1 MPDSQLSEACGPDLS
16 REAPTLAMSEPQS
29 IQNDSSKPA
38 GGNAAREFDFLVIG
52 SGLAGMHYALR
63 VAEAGEVAI
72 ITKRQAID
80 SATDWAQGGIAAVM
94 DPADS
99 FDSHFKDTVD
109 AGAGLCQEDTV
120 RFVIERGPD
129 VIDSLLKNGV
139 EFDPPREP
147 GAARFDLTREG
158 GHSQRRILHRRDA
171 TGREIERSLLAR
183 VRAHPR
189 IHLFEDHCAIDLI
202 TATKAGRTET
212 NRALGIY
219 VLDASTGEV
228 HAYTAPITLLATG
241 GAGKVYLYTSN
252 PDVASGDGMAMAYR
266 AGATLANMEFMQ
278 FHPTC
283 LYHPQAKSFLIT
295 EAVRGEGG
303 ILRRCDGEAFMVN
316 YHELKDLAPRDVVAR
331 AIDAELKRTGDDFV
345 VLDITH
351 KDPAFVRG
359 RFPMIFERC
368 LQYGIDITR
377 QPIPV
382 VPAAHYCC
390 GGIRTGRNGESD
402 LPNLFAA
409 GEVASTGLHGANRLA
424 SNSLLEALVYADSA
438 ASEAIERL
446 PRVERPG
453 SVPAWQHGEATPIH
467 EAVVITQNWDELRR
481 FMWNYVGVV
490 RSDRRLSRAR
500 HRVEML
506 REEINEY
513 YWNFRVTPE
522 LIELRNLATVA
533 ELIIQSASFRKE
545 SRGLHYNLDHP
556 ERDDARFGRDT
567 LIQRGDT
574 PWLSPG

>member
-1 MPDSQLSEACGPDLS
+1 
-16 REAPTLAMSEPQS
+16 MSESQS
-29 IQNDSSKPA
+29 MQSDSSNPA
-38 GGNAAREFDFLVIG
+38 GRSTSPREFDFIVIG

-72 ITKRQAID
+72 ITKRGAVD

-99 FDSHFKDTVD
+99 FESHMQDTIK
-109 AGAGLCQEDTV
+109 AGAGLCHEDTV

-129 VIDSLLKNGV
+129 VIDSLQKNGV

-147 GAARFDLTREG
+147 GAVPFDLTREG

-212 NRALGIY
+212 NRALGVY
-219 VLDASTGEV
+219 VLEASTGEV
-228 HAYTAPITLLATG
+228 YAYTAPITLLATG

-252 PDVASGDGMAMAYR
+252 PDVASGDGMAMSYR

-283 LYHPQAKSFLIT
+283 LYNPQAKSFLIT

-303 ILRRCDGEAFMVN
+303 VLRRCDGEAFMVN
-316 YHELKDLAPRDVVAR
+316 YHEMRDLAPRDVVAR

-377 QPIPV
+377 EAIPV

-390 GGIRTGRNGESD
+390 GGIRTNRKGESD

-424 SNSLLEALVYADSA
+424 SNSLLEALVYADA
-438 ASEAIERL
+438 AADEAITRL
-446 PRVERPG
+446 PATQPPG
-453 SVPAWQHGEATPIH
+453 AVPAWQHGEATPIH

-545 SRGLHYNLDHP
+545 SRGLHYNLDYP
-556 ERDDARFGRDT
+556 ELDNARFGRDT

-574 PWLSPG
+574 PWISPS

>member
-1 MPDSQLSEACGPDLS
+1 
-16 REAPTLAMSEPQS
+16 MSESQS
-29 IQNDSSKPA
+29 IQSDSSNPA
-38 GGNAAREFDFLVIG
+38 GHSAPQREFDFVVIG

-72 ITKRQAID
+72 ITKREAVD

-99 FDSHFKDTVD
+99 FESHMQDTID
-109 AGAGLCQEDTV
+109 AGAGLCHEDTV
-120 RFVIERGPD
+120 RFVIEHGPY
-129 VIDSLLKNGV
+129 VIDSLQKNGV

-147 GAARFDLTREG
+147 GAVPFDLTREG

-212 NRALGIY
+212 NRALGVY

-228 HAYTAPITLLATG
+228 YAYTAPITLLATG

-283 LYHPQAKSFLIT
+283 LYNPQAKSFLIT

-303 ILRRCDGEAFMVN
+303 VLRRSDGEAFMAN
-316 YHELKDLAPRDVVAR
+316 YHEMRDLAPRDVVAR

-377 QPIPV
+377 EAIPV

-390 GGIRTGRNGESD
+390 GGIRTNRKGESD

-424 SNSLLEALVYADSA
+424 SNSLLEALVYADA
-438 ASEAIERL
+438 AATEAIARL
-446 PRVERPG
+446 PEAEPPG
-453 SVPAWQHGEATPIH
+453 DVPAWQHGEATPIH
-467 EAVVITQNWDELRR
+467 EAVVITQNWDEIRR

-500 HRVEML
+500 HRIEML

-513 YWNFRVTPE
+513 YWNYRVTPE

-533 ELIIQSASFRKE
+533 DLIIQSASFRKE
-545 SRGLHYNLDHP
+545 SRGLHYNLDYP
-556 ERDDARFGRDT
+556 ELDDARFGRDT

-574 PWLSPG
+574 PWISPS

>member
-1 MPDSQLSEACGPDLS
+1 
-16 REAPTLAMSEPQS
+16 MSKPQS
-29 IQNDSSKPA
+29 IQSDSSIPA
-38 GGNAAREFDFLVIG
+38 GRSAAAHEFDFLVIG

-72 ITKRQAID
+72 ITKREAVD

-99 FDSHFKDTVD
+99 FESHIQDTIV
-109 AGAGLCQEDTV
+109 AGAGLCHEETV

-129 VIDSLLKNGV
+129 VIDSLQKNGV

-147 GAARFDLTREG
+147 GAAPFDLTREG

-212 NRALGIY
+212 NRALGVY
-219 VLDASTGEV
+219 VLDATGEV
-228 HAYTAPITLLATG
+228 YAYTAPITLLATG

-283 LYHPQAKSFLIT
+283 LYNPQAKSFLIT

-303 ILRRCDGEAFMVN
+303 ILRRRDGEAFMAN
-316 YHELKDLAPRDVVAR
+316 YHEMRDLAPRDVVAR

-377 QPIPV
+377 EAIPV

-390 GGIRTGRNGESD
+390 GGIRTNRKGESD

-424 SNSLLEALVYADSA
+424 SNSLLEALVYADVA
-438 ASEAIERL
+438 ATEAIARL
-446 PRVERPG
+446 PEAEPPG
-453 SVPAWQHGEATPIH
+453 AVPAWQHGEATPIH
-467 EAVVITQNWDELRR
+467 EAVVITQNWDEIRR

-500 HRVEML
+500 HRIEML

-533 ELIIQSASFRKE
+533 ELVIQSASFRKE
-545 SRGLHYNLDHP
+545 SRGLHYNLDYP
-556 ERDDARFGRDT
+556 ELDNARFGRDT

-574 PWLSPG
+574 PWISPS

>member
-1 MPDSQLSEACGPDLS
+1 MSKSQ
-16 REAPTLAMSEPQS
+16 
-29 IQNDSSKPA
+29 QNQDDPSVTN
-38 GGNAAREFDFLVIG
+38 GDIAAREYDFLVIG

-72 ITKRQAID
+72 LTKRQAYD
-80 SATDWAQGGIAAVM
+80 SATDWAQGGIAAVV
-94 DPADS
+94 DPTDS
-99 FDSHFKDTVD
+99 FDSHIEDTMS
-109 AGAGLCQEDTV
+109 AGAGLCHDDIV

-129 VIDSLLKNGV
+129 VIDALRKNGV
-139 EFDPPREP
+139 EFDRARE
-147 GAARFDLTREG
+147 GGTAEFDLTREG
-158 GHSQRRILHRRDA
+158 GHSRRRILHHSDA

-202 TATKAGRTET
+202 TATKTGRTGT
-212 NRALGIY
+212 NRALGVY
-219 VLDASTGEV
+219 VLEAATGEV
-228 HAYTAPITLLATG
+228 HTYTAPITLLATG
-241 GAGKVYLYTSN
+241 GAGKIYLYTSN

-283 LYHPQAKSFLIT
+283 LYNPQAKSFLIT

-303 ILRRCDGEAFMVN
+303 VLRRCDGEAFMAD
-316 YHELKDLAPRDVVAR
+316 YHKMKDLAPRDIVAR
-331 AIDAELKRTGDDFV
+331 AIDAELKRTGDDYV

-351 KDPAFVRG
+351 KDPSFIRG

-368 LQYGIDITR
+368 LKYGIDITR
-377 QPIPV
+377 EPIPV

-390 GGIRTGRNGESD
+390 GGVRTNREGESD
-402 LPNLFAA
+402 LANLFAA

-424 SNSLLEALVYADSA
+424 SNSLLEALVFADAA

-446 PRVERPG
+446 PKTAPPG
-453 SVPAWQHGEATPIH
+453 IVPSWQHGEATPIH
-467 EAVVITQNWDELRR
+467 EAVVITQNWDEIRR
-481 FMWNYVGVV
+481 FMWNYVGIV

-500 HRVEML
+500 HRIEML

-533 ELIIQSASFRKE
+533 ELVIQSASFRKE

-556 ERDDARFGRDT
+556 DRDDEHFGRDT
-567 LIQRGDT
+567 LIQRGDN
-574 PWLSPG
+574 PWISPT